1 MQDRVSNFNKNR
13 GCHSKPMTIPAR
25 LLDIESELGELG
37 KEYLKCSRY
46 DTDTFRI
53 TDEFKLEYGD
63 TLYALL
69 SLADEL
75 NISSSECLTLA
86 LDKYRQ
92 RIEKNKSMGSEKEK
106 K

>member
-1 MQDRVSNFNKNR
+1 MQNKVSSFNKER

-37 KEYLKCSRY
+37 KEYLKHSNY
-46 DTDTFRI
+46 DTDTFVMS
-53 TDEFKLEYGD
+53 DEFKLEYGD

-69 SLADEL
+69 SLADEVG
-75 NISSSECLTLA
+75 ISSDECLDMA
-86 LDKYRQ
+86 LDKYRK